1 MAAVADSPEV
11 STSRAA
17 VGEVLYLYLLG
28 STTWTWRE
36 VIPNVTRCLLGS
48 LLPAH
53 ISARPLLC
61 LVVAAQPWLR
71 HRLPCVQKVKVRV
84 SNG

>member
-48 LLPAH
+48 LVPAY
-53 ISARPLLC
+53 ISPAFTMSC
-61 LVVAAQPWLR
+61 CCGAAVATPSTA
-71 HRLPCVQKVKVRV
+71 VRTKGQ
-84 SNG
+84 SSS